1 MLRGLL
7 EVLKAPGDLLG
18 QVDAIMKWG
27 IVFSDG
33 DIMEI
38 DLFLAILGPIEQL
51 FSNLNSEK
59 EATLHL
65 VLPTI
70 RVSTDSI

>member
-18 QVDAIMKWG
+18 QIDAIMKWG
-27 IVFSDG
+27 IIFSDE
-33 DIMEI
+33 DIREI
-38 DLFLAILGPIEQL
+38 DLFLAICGPMEQL

-70 RVSTDSI
+70 RVSIDNI